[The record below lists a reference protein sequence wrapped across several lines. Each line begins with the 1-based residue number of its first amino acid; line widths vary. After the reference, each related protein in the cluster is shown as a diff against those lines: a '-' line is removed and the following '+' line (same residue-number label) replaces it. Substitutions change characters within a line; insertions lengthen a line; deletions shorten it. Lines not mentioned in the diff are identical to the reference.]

1 MVPTTMMKVP
11 YQPWVRIPVWDSLET
26 VDFYSLISND
36 NRMRFLV
43 VLTLVLS
50 LFMGVIQ
57 TTTHA
62 AVQDHLCPSIET
74 SLENQDAHDYQ
85 SEEDHAKNCDDCRCC
100 HSSQALF
107 VSQQLGFITSASEMP
122 LAFYVQSASSF
133 NPLGI
138 RRPPRL

>member
-1 MVPTTMMKVP
+1 
-11 YQPWVRIPVWDSLET
+11 LET
-26 VDFYSLISND
+26 VDFYSLKGHNIVV
-36 NRMRFLV
+36 RILV

-50 LFMGVIQ
+50 LFMGVIE
-57 TTTHA
+57 TTAHA
-62 AVQDHLCPSIET
+62 AVEDHLCPSIET
-74 SLENQDAHDYQ
+74 SLENQDAHDSQ

-100 HSSQALF
+100 HSSQ
-107 VSQQLGFITSASEMP
+107 VSFLSQHPGFTAPASETF